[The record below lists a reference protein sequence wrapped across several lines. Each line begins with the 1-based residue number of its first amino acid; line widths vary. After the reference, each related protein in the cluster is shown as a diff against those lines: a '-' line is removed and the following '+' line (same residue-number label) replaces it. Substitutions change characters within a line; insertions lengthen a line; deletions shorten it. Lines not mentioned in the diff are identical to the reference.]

1 VTLLAAAPRTDESP
15 RTLRVLIADDH
26 LLYAEAL
33 SVLLREQGLEVVG
46 VAGDGRQAIADAAE
60 LEPDVVLMDIEMP
73 LLDGISATRRIRQR
87 LPGTRVVVMTA
98 LVGEEHTGRALSA
111 GAAACIR
118 KFSAAG
124 DLLAAIE
131 RAD

>member
-1 VTLLAAAPRTDESP
+1 MAAARLRTDDRP
-15 RTLRVLIADDH
+15 QTLRVLVVDDQ

-33 SVLLREQGLEVVG
+33 SVLLREQDDLDVVG
-46 VAGDGRQAIADAAE
+46 IAGDGRQAIADAAE
-60 LEPDVVLMDIEMP
+60 LRPDVVLMDIEMP
-73 LLDGISATRRIRQR
+73 LMDGITATCWIRQR
-87 LPGTRVVVMTA
+87 LPETRVVVITA
-98 LVGEEHTGRALSA
+98 LTGEEHAERALRA

-131 RAD
+131 AA